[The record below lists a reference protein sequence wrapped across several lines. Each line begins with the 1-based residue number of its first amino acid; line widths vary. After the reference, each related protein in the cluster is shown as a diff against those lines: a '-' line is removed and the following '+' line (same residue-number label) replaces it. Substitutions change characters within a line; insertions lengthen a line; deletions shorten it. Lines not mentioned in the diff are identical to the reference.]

1 MEEHT
6 IANLSLATTKP
17 TRLVAIVEALIVNSI
32 WASTFVLVKIGLNDL
47 HPLTLSGLRY
57 FGGFLLLIPL
67 LPRSLRTAPSWT
79 PRLWLRLILIGV
91 SMYTLGN
98 GILFW
103 GLQFMP
109 AITGSFILNLLPL
122 PVLFVGIIWLKEIPT
137 RAQWVGIIVAIVGI
151 ACFFSPG
158 LSAGNPWAVIIVTLG
173 LGSFVVFAILG
184 REVARDQQVDT
195 LALTALPLAFGG
207 GLALLVGVWLEGLPK
222 FSTTS
227 IIVVLW
233 LALINTA
240 FAYLLYNHSLQ
251 VLTAFESNLL
261 TNLGP
266 LITAPIA
273 WVVLGEKL
281 QLIQIIGI
289 VTLIV
294 GVVLVEW
301 RRQNGEPLPGS

>member
-1 MEEHT
+1 MQEFA

-17 TRLVAIVEALIVNSI
+17 TRLVAIAEALIVNSI
-32 WASTFVLVKIGLNDL
+32 WASSFVLVKIGLNDL
-47 HPLTLSGLRY
+47 RPLTLSGLRY
-57 FGGFLLLIPL
+57 FGGFLLLLPL
-67 LPRSLRTAPSWT
+67 MPRSLSTARSWS
-79 PRLWLRLILIGV
+79 LGIWLRLILIGV
-91 SMYTLGN
+91 SMYTVGN

-109 AITGSFILNLLPL
+109 ATTGSFILNLLPL
-122 PVLFVGIIWLKEIPT
+122 PVLFVGIVWLKEIPT
-137 RAQWVGIIVAIVGI
+137 RAQWLGIIVAIVGI

-158 LSAGNPWAVIIVTLG
+158 LSAGDPVAIIIVMLG
-173 LGSFVVFAILG
+173 LGAFVVFAILG
-184 REVARDQQVDT
+184 REVARDQKVDT

-207 GLALLVGVWLEGLPK
+207 GLALLVALTFEGLPG
-222 FSTTS
+222 FSITS
-227 IIVVLW
+227 IVVVLW

-240 FAYLLYNHSLQ
+240 LAYLMYNHSLQ
-251 VLTAFESNLL
+251 VLTAFEMNLL

-281 QLIQIIGI
+281 QPIQIAGI
-289 VTLIV
+289 ITLIV

-301 RRQNGEPLPGS
+301 RRQNGKLISAS

>member
-1 MEEHT
+1 MQEYA

-17 TRLVAIVEALIVNSI
+17 TRLVAIIEALIVNSI

-57 FGGFLLLIPL
+57 LGGFLLLIPL
-67 LPRSLRTAPSWT
+67 MPRSLSTARSWS
-79 PRLWLRLILIGV
+79 PGIWLRLILIGV
-91 SMYTLGN
+91 SMYTIGN

-109 AITGSFILNLLPL
+109 ATTGSFILNLLPL
-122 PVLFVGIIWLKEIPT
+122 PVLFVGIVWLKEIPT
-137 RAQWVGIIVAIVGI
+137 RAQWLGIVVAIVGI

-158 LSAGNPWAVIIVTLG
+158 LSAGDPLAVMIVMLG

-195 LALTALPLAFGG
+195 LVLTALPLAFGG
-207 GLALLVGVWLEGLPK
+207 GLALLVGVLLEGLPR

-227 IIVVLW
+227 VLVVLW

-240 FAYLLYNHSLQ
+240 CAYLLYNHSLQ
-251 VLTAFESNLL
+251 VLTAYESNLL

-266 LITAPIA
+266 LITAPMA

-281 QLIQIIGI
+281 QAIQIAGI

-301 RRQNGEPLPGS
+301 RRQNDEPLPGS

>member
-1 MEEHT
+1 
-6 IANLSLATTKP
+6 LSLATAKP
-17 TRLVAIVEALIVNSI
+17 TRLIAIAEALIVNSI

-57 FGGFLLLIPL
+57 FGGFLLLLPL
-67 LPRSLRTAPSWT
+67 MPRSLNTARSWT

-91 SMYTLGN
+91 SMYTVGN

-109 AITGSFILNLLPL
+109 ATTGSFILNLLPL
-122 PVLFVGIIWLKEIPT
+122 PVLFVGIVWLKEIPT
-137 RAQWVGIIVAIVGI
+137 RAQWVGIGVAVVGI

-158 LSAGNPWAVIIVTLG
+158 LRAGDPVAIAIVILG
-173 LGSFVVFAILG
+173 LGSFVVFAVLG

-207 GLALLVGVWLEGLPK
+207 GLALLVGLLIEGLPK
-222 FSTTS
+222 FTTTS
-227 IIVVLW
+227 IVVVLW

-251 VLTAFESNLL
+251 VLTAFEANLL

-273 WVVLGEKL
+273 WIVLGETL
-281 QLIQIIGI
+281 QPIQIVGI
-289 VTLIV
+289 VTLII

-301 RRQNGEPLPGS
+301 RRQNGELISTT